1 MAHYLIIAGSS
12 DIGFATARRLMKEG
26 HQVMLTSRQENKR
39 ELATEIDAKFS
50 LLDASDFQSV
60 QALFDS
66 IIQNDGPLDGVVN
79 CAGSIL
85 LKPAHLTSEADFQ
98 DTMKANLTT
107 AFATVHAAGKTMK
120 ERGGSVVLIASAAA
134 LVGLPNHE
142 AIAAA
147 KAGVIGLALSAAATY
162 AINNLRFNVVAPGL
176 VETKLSHSLIASPA
190 LRKISESLH
199 PLNRVGTVDDVA
211 SAICFLLD
219 PQNSWITGEVLRVD
233 GGLSHVRPKAKS

>member
-12 DIGFATARRLMKEG
+12 DIGFATARRLVQEG
-26 HQVMLTSRQENKR
+26 HRVMMTSRQEDKHQ
-39 ELATEIDAKFS
+39 LASDINAKFS
-50 LLDASDFQSV
+50 VLDATDFQAV
-60 QALFDS
+60 VALFES
-66 IIQNDGPLDGVVN
+66 VSQNDGPLDGVVN

-98 DTMKANLTT
+98 DTLNTNLTT

-120 ERGGSVVLIASAAA
+120 EHGGSVVLLASAAA

-162 AINNLRFNVVAPGL
+162 ATNNLRFNVVAPGL

-190 LRKISESLH
+190 LRKISESMH
-199 PLNRVGTVDDVA
+199 PLNRIGTVDDVA

-219 PQNSWITGEVLRVD
+219 SRNSWITGEVLRVD
-233 GGLSHVRPKAKS
+233 GGLSHLRSKIKS

>member
-12 DIGFATARRLMKEG
+12 DIGFATARRLIQEG
-26 HQVMLTSRQENKR
+26 HQVMMTSRQEDKCQ
-39 ELATEIDAKFS
+39 LASDINAKFS
-50 LLDASDFQSV
+50 VLDASDFQAV
-60 QALFDS
+60 VALFES
-66 IIQNDGPLDGVVN
+66 VSQNDGPLDGVVN

-98 DTMKANLTT
+98 DTLNTNLTT

-120 ERGGSVVLIASAAA
+120 EHGGAVVLLASAAA

-142 AIAAA
+142 AIGAA

-162 AINNLRFNVVAPGL
+162 ATNNLRFNVVAPGL

-190 LRKISESLH
+190 LRKISESMH
-199 PLNRVGTVDDVA
+199 PLNRIGSVDDVA

-219 PQNSWITGEVLRVD
+219 SRNSWITGEVLRVD
-233 GGLSHVRPKAKS
+233 GGLSHLRSKIKS